1 MNWTPEQRD
10 AIETDQPELL
20 ISAAAGSG
28 KTAVLVARVLRMLRQ
43 GGDITRMLIVT
54 FTRAAAA
61 EMRERISDALE
72 KEPGDP
78 HLYRQ
83 QQRMNRAKI
92 STMHTFCQGV
102 IRQHFEL
109 LGIDPL
115 ARIGDDAMLER
126 LLNKASEEAM
136 EAAYAAPTE
145 EQEYLFDTAAPDA
158 ILAMADRL
166 RRFLL
171 AMPDPWEWAERA
183 TAPYEGTLEALP
195 AFRLL
200 LAVSEEKLREAERTL
215 DRCEELLG
223 DPLTPQRF
231 EKVLEADRALLQE
244 YRQCAEKGL
253 LRGGTVRFT
262 PLPRGKKTDLDD
274 EEAKQA
280 YLDLRDR
287 WKEQMKAAAGRLPST
302 TGRPWKTTARP
313 GCWPG
318 ACISWPVTSRT
329 GSSS

>member
-92 STMHTFCQGV
+92 STLHTFCQGV

-136 EAAYAAPTE
+136 EAAYSAPTE
-145 EQEYLFDTAAPDA
+145 EQ
-158 ILAMADRL
+158 
-166 RRFLL
+166 
-171 AMPDPWEWAERA
+171 
-183 TAPYEGTLEALP
+183 
-195 AFRLL
+195 
-200 LAVSEEKLREAERTL
+200 
-215 DRCEELLG
+215 
-223 DPLTPQRF
+223 
-231 EKVLEADRALLQE
+231 
-244 YRQCAEKGL
+244 
-253 LRGGTVRFT
+253 
-262 PLPRGKKTDLDD
+262 
-274 EEAKQA
+274 
-280 YLDLRDR
+280 
-287 WKEQMKAAAGRLPST
+287 
-302 TGRPWKTTARP
+302 
-313 GCWPG
+313 
-318 ACISWPVTSRT
+318 
-329 GSSS
+329 